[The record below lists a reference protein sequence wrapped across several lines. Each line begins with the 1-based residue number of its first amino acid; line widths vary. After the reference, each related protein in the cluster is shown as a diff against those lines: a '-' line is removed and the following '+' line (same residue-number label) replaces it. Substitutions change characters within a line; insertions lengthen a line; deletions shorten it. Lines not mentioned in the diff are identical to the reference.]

1 MLTILYHCFSQ
12 SLPFLPLALAI
23 YISFHWMNA
32 ADMTLDG
39 SFVAGAGVFAKC
51 LTMGFSPATAALV
64 AVFTGMVIGVLVACI
79 QRHQRIDP
87 LLAGVLATFM
97 LTSGNLMMMGQP
109 NISLLSQTTLV
120 SSAFA
125 SSDAYGYV
133 MVGALVIGVCGGAV
147 LILCSPIGLRLR
159 ALGNNPQLFSRYGFA
174 SERYRCFGF
183 ALTNGLAASAGCLTA
198 QTVGYA
204 DINMGLGVT
213 LTGLGAIIVG
223 QKVVMFGCKRPY
235 LRAGLE
241 CVACVI
247 GVLLYFALMNSLL
260 RFGVDPLYLKI
271 VLGVI
276 LIFFL
281 RTAQC
286 LSFNRQG
293 AAVC

>member
-1 MLTILYHCFSQ
+1 MLAIFYHCISQ

-23 YISFHWMNA
+23 YISFHLMNA

-51 LTMGFSPATAALV
+51 LTLGFSPIVAALAAVV
-64 AVFTGMVIGVLVACI
+64 AGMVIGVLVACI

-97 LTSGNLMMMGQP
+97 LTSGNLIMMGQP

-120 SSAFA
+120 SAFFA
-125 SSDAYGYV
+125 VSDYEGYA
-133 MVGALVIGVCGGAV
+133 MVGVLALGVCVCAI
-147 LILCSPIGLRLR
+147 LILSSPIGLRLR
-159 ALGNNPQLFSRYGFA
+159 AMGNNPQLLSRYGFA
-174 SERYRCFGF
+174 LEGYRCLGF
-183 ALTNGLAASAGCLTA
+183 AFTNALAASAGCLTA

-204 DINMGLGVT
+204 DVNMGLGVT

-223 QKVVMFGCKRPY
+223 QQLTLYCFKRQH
-235 LRAGLE
+235 LRTGLE
-241 CVACVI
+241 CLACLI
-247 GVLLYFALMNSLL
+247 GVLLYFTLMNSLL

-271 VLGVI
+271 VLGLI

-281 RTAQC
+281 RTAKR
-286 LSFNRQG
+286 FGVNRSG
-293 AAVC
+293 VVSC